1 MSLHSTASAPYL
13 LLLSLSHSTIDAET
27 TKSVKKKT
35 RRLSKMKKLPPEI
48 ICQILNDLTPSS
60 LKAIRIC
67 WRFLEPFILPRLF
80 HTIKINFAE
89 KQIKRLQGIALSP
102 NLAPLVQ
109 QLIWTTSGTRDTHDD
124 PHGHVN
130 TWAGHEDYIKETWPQ
145 DLDPERDEI
154 DGLVYALWP
163 AMCRSQSR
171 ITSFRCQDPLNYMRW
186 LNYECLQAMGGLHTE
201 LPASFPAS
209 PLRATVGLLFRKE
222 LSLSNPIPRRDFVI
236 RLIMAQLPM
245 IGPHPAST
253 VAWKRPLRS
262 LGGLDLRIDSAGG
275 HWRGPPSSE
284 GMLKYFLTEAS
295 NIREL
300 SLRFRPTGTYP
311 RPTSHSKWVLQAV
324 LCCGWEFL
332 QTIKI
337 SFAMLPTSQPLFKF
351 MEGHAKTLKHIL
363 LHQCSANED
372 IIEIIRGAAKVK
384 DIKLHRF
391 LVFPS
396 CEGRLEVDEP
406 RIIPERLVL
415 DFINNKD
422 PSLDPFDEWMPGKSC
437 NWGTIAQK
445 AASVSEEWPKDD
457 GMHFTCRQCTD
468 QVQEAAS
475 KQRFVDGECYDGESG
490 VYRSLN
496 KS

>member
-1 MSLHSTASAPYL
+1 VLPLCSKPQL
-13 LLLSLSHSTIDAET
+13 LDAHYPLLPFLDGSTIDAEI
-27 TKSVKKKT
+27 TKYSKT
-35 RRLSKMKKLPPEI
+35 ETHRFSAMKQLPPEI
-48 ICQILNDLTPSS
+48 IRQILNDLPPSS
-60 LKAIRIC
+60 LKAIRLC

-89 KQIKRLQGIALSP
+89 KHIKRLQGIALSP

-109 QLIWTTSGTRDTHDD
+109 QLIWITSGTRDTHDD

-130 TWAGHEDYIKETWPQ
+130 TWAGHEDYIKEFRQHFFLSIDAMPNLHTFASELGPP

-222 LSLSNPIPRRDFVI
+222 LSLPNPIPRRDFVI

-245 IGPHPAST
+245 IGPDPAST

-332 QTIKI
+332 QTINFSK
-337 SFAMLPTSQPLFKF
+337 SSD
-351 MEGHAKTLKHIL
+351 
-363 LHQCSANED
+363 S
-372 IIEIIRGAAKVK
+372 RY
-384 DIKLHRF
+384 
-391 LVFPS
+391 
-396 CEGRLEVDEP
+396 GR
-406 RIIPERLVL
+406 R
-415 DFINNKD
+415 
-422 PSLDPFDEWMPGKSC
+422 
-437 NWGTIAQK
+437 
-445 AASVSEEWPKDD
+445 
-457 GMHFTCRQCTD
+457 
-468 QVQEAAS
+468 
-475 KQRFVDGECYDGESG
+475 
-490 VYRSLN
+490 
-496 KS
+496 